1 MRNISASYND
11 RGGNGDLMVFN
22 GMIEWLPNTAAVE
35 TGGLPTE
42 TEGRRCGLA
51 KPAAETHQDR

>member
-1 MRNISASYND
+1 MV
-11 RGGNGDLMVFN
+11 NGTLTVFN
-22 GMIEWLPNTAAVE
+22 GGIEWLPNTAAAE

-42 TEGRRCGLA
+42 TEGRGCGLA